1 MALQHL
7 KFQVQTS
14 NSYPILHDLSISWLL
29 VQSSPIYN
37 HHLHTA
43 LSEFPVNPPTHHIL
57 PLYLTCSA
65 SNDLP
70 YFFAGATPTCLSRFR
85 VSSLMG
91 LVLTVQVRLS
101 HNPFLMRLFPG
112 LEGQTYP
119 SGACMSG
126 DSCVSRIKPWTPV
139 HLHPWCPGPHL
150 EWRRDSV
157 HVYWA
162 KLLSR
167 ENEALKT
174 RAALV
179 RPCHISWRISW
190 VVVEHGE
197 DAVPFPTESSWD
209 PTVTR
214 ACKISASKTPQK
226 CLISWDLGI
235 CHGPNTASAIITS
248 NLLLLQP
255 NTEHILNWFANCPTR
270 VLRKKNS
277 PTF

>member
-1 MALQHL
+1 MCGVQGVGKDRFSVALQHL

-70 YFFAGATPTCLSRFR
+70 HFFAGATPTCLSRFR

-139 HLHPWCPGPHL
+139 HLHP
-150 EWRRDSV
+150 
-157 HVYWA
+157 
-162 KLLSR
+162 
-167 ENEALKT
+167 
-174 RAALV
+174 
-179 RPCHISWRISW
+179 
-190 VVVEHGE
+190 
-197 DAVPFPTESSWD
+197 
-209 PTVTR
+209 
-214 ACKISASKTPQK
+214 
-226 CLISWDLGI
+226 
-235 CHGPNTASAIITS
+235 
-248 NLLLLQP
+248 
-255 NTEHILNWFANCPTR
+255 
-270 VLRKKNS
+270 
-277 PTF
+277 